1 MIDPK
6 LILAIVFGYLFGSIP
21 FALIIGKVFYKT
33 DIRTKGSGNLGGT
46 NAGRVLGKTAGI
58 SVTVFDVLK
67 ATIAILIVYQFAPQ
81 YAALAGVFAAIGHS
95 YPIFAQFKGGKAVST
110 AAGYLLGAA
119 IIVNQ
124 VILLFIVPASLFFI
138 ILKLTKY
145 ASLASMVA
153 ATISIFIAY
162 FATGGDWIFTLN
174 FILIDI
180 LIFYRHRANIK
191 RLLNG
196 TETKVTW
203 IKKVTKINLRHL
215 EK

>member
-1 MIDPK
+1 MFDLK
-6 LILAIVFGYLFGSIP
+6 LILAILFGYLFGSIP

-58 SVTVFDVLK
+58 TVTIFDVLK

-110 AAGYLLGAA
+110 AAGYLLGTA

-124 VILLFIVPASLFFI
+124 VILLFIVPASLFFL

-162 FATGGDWIFTLN
+162 FATNGDWIFTLN

-203 IKKVTKINLRHL
+203 I
-215 EK
+215 

>member
-203 IKKVTKINLRHL
+203 M
-215 EK
+215 

>member
-81 YAALAGVFAAIGHS
+81 YAALAGIIAAIGHS

-119 IIVNQ
+119 IIVNH

-203 IKKVTKINLRHL
+203 I
-215 EK
+215 

>member
-6 LILAIVFGYLFGSIP
+6 LILAIVFGYLFGPIP

-58 SVTVFDVLK
+58 SVTVFDVIK

-203 IKKVTKINLRHL
+203 I
-215 EK
+215 

>member
-67 ATIAILIVYQFAPQ
+67 ATIAILIVYQFSPQ

-203 IKKVTKINLRHL
+203 I
-215 EK
+215 

>member
-58 SVTVFDVLK
+58 GVTVFDVLK

-203 IKKVTKINLRHL
+203 I
-215 EK
+215 

>member
-124 VILLFIVPASLFFI
+124 VILLFIVPALLFFI

-203 IKKVTKINLRHL
+203 I
-215 EK
+215 

>member
-67 ATIAILIVYQFAPQ
+67 ASIAILIVYQFAPQ

-203 IKKVTKINLRHL
+203 I
-215 EK
+215 

>member
-33 DIRTKGSGNLGGT
+33 DIRTKGSGNLGVT

-203 IKKVTKINLRHL
+203 I
-215 EK
+215 

>member
-33 DIRTKGSGNLGGT
+33 DIQTKGSGNLGGT

-203 IKKVTKINLRHL
+203 I
-215 EK
+215 

>member
-6 LILAIVFGYLFGSIP
+6 LIMAIVFGYLFGSIP

-124 VILLFIVPASLFFI
+124 VILLFIVPASLFFL

-162 FATGGDWIFTLN
+162 FATGGDLIFTLN

-191 RLLNG
+191 RLMNG
-196 TETKVTW
+196 TEGKVTW
-203 IKKVTKINLRHL
+203 I
-215 EK
+215 